1 MFITALYTIA
11 STWNKPKCPI
21 AEEWIKKTWYIYT
34 MEYYSVIK
42 SNKIMSF
49 AEVWIDL
56 ETVILS
62 ETNKKNKNKY
72 CVISIICGI

>member
-11 STWNKPKCPI
+11 RTCNKPKCPI
-21 AEEWIKKTWYIYT
+21 AEEWIKKIWYIYT

-42 SNKIMSF
+42 SNKMMSF
-49 AEVWIDL
+49 AEAWIDL

-62 ETNKKNKNKY
+62 ETNQKNKNKY
-72 CVISIICGI
+72 CVISIVCGI

>member
-11 STWNKPKCPI
+11 RTCNKPKCPI
-21 AEEWIKKTWYIYT
+21 AEEWIKKIWYIYT

-42 SNKIMSF
+42 SNKMMSF
-49 AEVWIDL
+49 AEAWIDL

-62 ETNKKNKNKY
+62 ETNQKNKNKY

>member
-11 STWNKPKCPI
+11 RTWNKPKCPI
-21 AEEWIKKTWYIYT
+21 AEEWIKKIWYIYT
-34 MEYYSVIK
+34 MKYYSVIK

-49 AEVWIDL
+49 AEAWIDL

-62 ETNKKNKNKY
+62 ETNQKNKNKY